1 MKKAKKRPSKN
12 LTRFLFILYLI
23 VLTWVILFKME
34 LDFSLLKNMNDRSI
48 NLIPFAESVTIDGKT
63 DISEILLNVI
73 VFIPF
78 GIYISMLH
86 KPWNFIQKIIPIFCV
101 SLLYEVL
108 QYAFAIGGSDIT
120 DLIGNTLGGII
131 GMILFFILIRMFG
144 KDIIWTINL
153 VASIG
158 TTVVILFLGLLVY
171 VNM

>member
-1 MKKAKKRPSKN
+1 
-12 LTRFLFILYLI
+12 
-23 VLTWVILFKME
+23 
-34 LDFSLLKNMNDRSI
+34 MNDRSI

>member
-1 MKKAKKRPSKN
+1 
-12 LTRFLFILYLI
+12 
-23 VLTWVILFKME
+23 ME

-48 NLIPFAESVTIDGKT
+48 NLIPFAESVTINGKA

-131 GMILFFILIRMFG
+131 GMILFFTLIRMFG

-171 VNM
+171 ANM

>member
-1 MKKAKKRPSKN
+1 
-12 LTRFLFILYLI
+12 
-23 VLTWVILFKME
+23 
-34 LDFSLLKNMNDRSI
+34 
-48 NLIPFAESVTIDGKT
+48 
-63 DISEILLNVI
+63 
-73 VFIPF
+73 
-78 GIYISMLH
+78 MLH

-171 VNM
+171 ANM

>member
-48 NLIPFAESVTIDGKT
+48 NLIPFAESVTINGKT

>member
-1 MKKAKKRPSKN
+1 VKKAKKRPSKN

>member
-23 VLTWVILFKME
+23 VLTWFILFKME

-48 NLIPFAESVTIDGKT
+48 NLIPFAESVTINGKA

-108 QYAFAIGGSDIT
+108 Q
-120 DLIGNTLGGII
+120 L
-131 GMILFFILIRMFG
+131 
-144 KDIIWTINL
+144 
-153 VASIG
+153 
-158 TTVVILFLGLLVY
+158 
-171 VNM
+171 

>member
-158 TTVVILFLGLLVY
+158 TTVIILFLGLLVY

>member
-48 NLIPFAESVTIDGKT
+48 NLIPFAESVTIHGKT

-131 GMILFFILIRMFG
+131 GMILFFILSRMFG

-171 VNM
+171 ANM

>member
-1 MKKAKKRPSKN
+1 
-12 LTRFLFILYLI
+12 
-23 VLTWVILFKME
+23 ME

-48 NLIPFAESVTIDGKT
+48 NLIPFAESVTINGKA

-171 VNM
+171 ANM

>member
-48 NLIPFAESVTIDGKT
+48 NLIPFAESVTINGKT

-101 SLLYEVL
+101 SLL
-108 QYAFAIGGSDIT
+108 
-120 DLIGNTLGGII
+120 
-131 GMILFFILIRMFG
+131 
-144 KDIIWTINL
+144 
-153 VASIG
+153 
-158 TTVVILFLGLLVY
+158 
-171 VNM
+171 

>member
-171 VNM
+171 LNM

>member
-1 MKKAKKRPSKN
+1 
-12 LTRFLFILYLI
+12 
-23 VLTWVILFKME
+23 ME

>member
-1 MKKAKKRPSKN
+1 
-12 LTRFLFILYLI
+12 
-23 VLTWVILFKME
+23 ME

-48 NLIPFAESVTIDGKT
+48 NLIPFAESVTINGKT

-120 DLIGNTLGGII
+120 DLIGNMLGGII

-171 VNM
+171 ANM

>member
-1 MKKAKKRPSKN
+1 VKKAKKRPSKN

-48 NLIPFAESVTIDGKT
+48 NLIPFAESVTINGKT

>member
-34 LDFSLLKNMNDRSI
+34 LDFSLLKNMNYRSI
-48 NLIPFAESVTIDGKT
+48 NLIPFAESVTINGKT

-144 KDIIWTINL
+144 RDIIWTINL

>member
-1 MKKAKKRPSKN
+1 
-12 LTRFLFILYLI
+12 
-23 VLTWVILFKME
+23 ME

-48 NLIPFAESVTIDGKT
+48 NLIPFAESVTINGKT

-171 VNM
+171 ANM

>member
-1 MKKAKKRPSKN
+1 MKKTKKRPSKN

-34 LDFSLLKNMNDRSI
+34 LDFSLLKNMNYRSI
-48 NLIPFAESVTIDGKT
+48 NLIPFAESVTINGKT